1 MSAVALL
8 ENVNFN
14 PRDYNANEW
23 FIEQDS
29 FKLCTYDDKPIDI
42 PVLVI
47 SEYTLAHYKY
57 YISICCEK
65 NLDEFYEC
73 LGNQPLKLVFT
84 HMIDESYVI
93 RHGFNVFPDTNL
105 NRKFTIKKN
114 ELYLDSNEVELDP
127 DTHQLVGDSDVIGE
141 DEDTD
146 SEEDEYEHRQVYLT
160 DDENSSSESELSSD
174 QDEIIVEGLEAVKF

>member
-1 MSAVALL
+1 MSALSLL
-8 ENVNFN
+8 EDVNFN

-47 SEYTLAHYKY
+47 SDYTLAHYKY

-65 NLDEFYEC
+65 NLDDFYEC

-84 HMIDESYVI
+84 HMINDDYVI

-114 ELYLDSNEVELDP
+114 ELYLDSNEVELDLENN
-127 DTHQLVGDSDVIGE
+127 QLIGDLNVDGQEEEDISDEEYQEVFDDDKTTYDSISA
-141 DEDTD
+141 DED
-146 SEEDEYEHRQVYLT
+146 
-160 DDENSSSESELSSD
+160 
-174 QDEIIVEGLEAVKF
+174 DEIEGLQPFKF

>member
-1 MSAVALL
+1 MSAQSLL

-84 HMIDESYVI
+84 HIIDESYVI

-105 NRKFTIKKN
+105 NRNFTIKKN

-127 DTHQLVGDSDVIGE
+127 ENQQLVGDLNVEGEEEELSD
-141 DEDTD
+141 
-146 SEEDEYEHRQVYLT
+146 EEFPETEVYLT
-160 DDENSSSESELSSD
+160 DEENSSGDISSSD
-174 QDEIIVEGLEAVKF
+174 DEDDDEIEGLESVNL

>member
-1 MSAVALL
+1 MSAVSLL

-65 NLDEFYEC
+65 NLDDFYEC

-84 HMIDESYVI
+84 HMIDSDYVI

-114 ELYLDSNEVELDP
+114 ELYLDSNEVELD
-127 DTHQLVGDSDVIGE
+127 TENNQLVGKLEVEGQ
-141 DEDTD
+141 
-146 SEEDEYEHRQVYLT
+146 EEDISDDEYPEGDIYIS
-160 DDENSSSESELSSD
+160 DDENSSSCSSSSD
-174 QDEIIVEGLEAVKF
+174 GEDEIEGLEPVKF